1 MKGISLDAP
10 GNIGGNAVLEIDLDT
25 FEEKPWRKPGADL
38 SDYFN
43 YGFQE
48 ETWKAYCEKQK
59 RLRQGLDPNTSNS
72 TSNRITV
79 QQGRTGNSSSEKE
92 PEPIIPP
99 PVKPD
104 FTASQAQRRA
114 GPPPNRKSSGTID
127 VIGGQTIG
135 ISRVEGRRRDRDGP
149 EPSPIQVLGTL
160 AHQQEFEL
168 NHNKPTAFSLPGGP
182 PPLRPMGIPPAFL
195 PPPLIPPP
203 PVSVGPPH
211 IPPPGYLPPP
221 IPGPPPMVLQAV
233 DR

>member
-114 GPPPNRKSSGTID
+114 GPPPNRIISPPYWGKESIHRCVSGSF
-127 VIGGQTIG
+127 GC
-135 ISRVEGRRRDRDGP
+135 
-149 EPSPIQVLGTL
+149 
-160 AHQQEFEL
+160 H
-168 NHNKPTAFSLPGGP
+168 
-182 PPLRPMGIPPAFL
+182 
-195 PPPLIPPP
+195 
-203 PVSVGPPH
+203 
-211 IPPPGYLPPP
+211 
-221 IPGPPPMVLQAV
+221 
-233 DR
+233 